1 MEDFDKVDWEEKWD
15 FASKFKDPRLQ
26 FFAARHIYRNTPDF
40 LPKNIFR
47 RVHQKISERFNS
59 MKKEKFTTI
68 PSAMEEADTLSAEI
82 EEEAKSEF
90 IIKQLKQYNIY
101 INFLNSYYNDNDA
114 KPLKFDG
121 DLSKKLFY

>member
-59 MKKEKFTTI
+59 MKKEKG
-68 PSAMEEADTLSAEI
+68 LR
-82 EEEAKSEF
+82 
-90 IIKQLKQYNIY
+90 LKRGIRFRVISKWMIY
-101 INFLNSYYNDNDA
+101 
-114 KPLKFDG
+114 
-121 DLSKKLFY
+121 